1 MTVTL
6 IWLLAFAVFLYSCL
20 RSWDGSLGRFFEN
33 KLPRQLL
40 SGRDDRWIWSPALA
54 VLGATFI
61 VRPVEMLMTLIVLGL
76 LFLLGK
82 RVICLAMNKV
92 KLH

>member
-6 IWLLAFAVFLYSCL
+6 IWLVAFGVILYLCL
-20 RSWDGSLGRFFEN
+20 RSWAGTLEPFLDG
-33 KLPRQLL
+33 KLPRQLQ
-40 SGRDDRWIWSPALA
+40 SDRDDRWIWSPAIA

-61 VRPVEMLMTLIVLGL
+61 VRPIEMLMTLIVLAL
-76 LFLLGK
+76 VLWLGK
-82 RVICLAMNKV
+82 WLVCLGMSRV